1 MDARIELT
9 LPARTDFFYLVRL
22 HVAAVAS
29 RIDMTLEDVEDLHL
43 AAEELCMSLLSLSP
57 SAPDRLAVEIAWDPT
72 VIAITCRLI
81 GEADLG
87 RPTGAWTNEGFPELL
102 STRILD
108 ALVDEHGVTMDGD
121 QPTTWLRKRRERPL
135 PGP

>member
-9 LPARTDFFYLVRL
+9 LPARTDFLYLVRL
-22 HVAAVAS
+22 HVGAVAS
-29 RIDMTLEDVEDLHL
+29 RIDMTLEDAEDLHL

-57 SAPDRLAVEIAWDPT
+57 IAPDRLAVEIAWDPT
-72 VIAITCRLI
+72 VIAITCRLV

-87 RPTGAWTNEGFPELL
+87 RPAGAWTNEGFPELL

-121 QPTTWLRKRRERPL
+121 QPTTWLRKHRERPL